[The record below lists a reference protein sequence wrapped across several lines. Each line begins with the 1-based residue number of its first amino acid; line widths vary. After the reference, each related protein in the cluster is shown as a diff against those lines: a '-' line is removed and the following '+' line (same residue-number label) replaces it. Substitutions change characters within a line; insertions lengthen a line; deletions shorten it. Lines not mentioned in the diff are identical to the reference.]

1 VPSDSGTAP
10 TDSGAA
16 VDAGSPTGIII
27 DIVHASPDTA
37 QVGLC
42 IGAVVGGNTA
52 FPAPF
57 NVVQGPLPRNAAT
70 QIVVPSALQGA
81 IGGVVVK
88 VYAIPGYNKFADG
101 GAPLCASYFGDGGTP
116 GALLLKEFP
125 AQTFKTGK
133 GYIIA
138 ATGCS
143 NPSQGTVAKCG
154 ADLTTPLNP
163 CGLTAYVKEFDRA
176 FIGSDEIGAQ
186 VVHLSSQ
193 TEGLAPFANG
203 VKVAVGLNGNPPTWA
218 TWASGANPL
227 KFAADPTAKVVAPS
241 PADPNTLA
249 LGLFTAA
256 TTQASPTGQT
266 AVAAI
271 PFSSVALAT
280 TGTANATYFKKG
292 ITYTFFA
299 VGDGAQTPPG
309 GANPGADFLRVLAL
323 PNNP

>member
-1 VPSDSGTAP
+1 
-10 TDSGAA
+10 

-70 QIVVPSALQGA
+70 QITVPTALQGA

-88 VYAIPGYNKFADG
+88 VYAIPGYNKLADG

-116 GALLLKEFP
+116 GAVLLKEFP
-125 AQTFKTGK
+125 AQTFKVGK

-154 ADLTTPLNP
+154 ADLTTPSNP
-163 CGLTAYVKEFDRA
+163 RGLTTYFKEFDRA
-176 FIGSDEIGAQ
+176 FIGSGEIGAQ

-203 VKVAVGLNGNPPTWA
+203 VKVAVGLDGNPPTWA
-218 TWASGANPL
+218 AWASGANPV

-271 PFSSVALAT
+271 PFSGVALAT